1 MVKGGKIPEPPQ
13 DPETTELDTSK
24 LRSPDEDTSKEPTP
38 IGDAAAKAA
47 GIKIPKGADLTDGK
61 NPDPVALVNPEHL
74 EDDDPMSLAGDFVD
88 EDGDG
93 VDDREQS

>member
-1 MVKGGKIPEPPQ
+1 MAAGKNK

-24 LRSPDEDTSKEPTP
+24 LKAPDEKLDPATP

-47 GIKIPKGADLTDGK
+47 GIKIPKGADLVDGK
-61 NPDPVALVNPEHL
+61 DPDPVSLVNPEHL
-74 EDDDPMSLAGDFVD
+74 EDDDPLSLAGDFID

-93 VDDREQS
+93 VDDRAEQS